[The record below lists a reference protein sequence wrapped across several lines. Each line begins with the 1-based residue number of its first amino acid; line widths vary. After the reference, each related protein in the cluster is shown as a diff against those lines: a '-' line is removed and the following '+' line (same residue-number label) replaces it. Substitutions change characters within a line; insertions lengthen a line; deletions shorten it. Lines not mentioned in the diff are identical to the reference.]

1 MRESAVHAHTHNLG
15 VTSLEL
21 FFESFEARYVLG
33 SSGCPIERIEHQHY
47 IFLPFELTQ
56 GEFGSAQVTGQL
68 KIRCLL
74 TNSDHAYSP
83 SFDLGGSLASSIEY
97 RRLRR
102 IFNAL

>member
-1 MRESAVHAHTHNLG
+1 MREPAVDTHTHNLG

-21 FFESFEARYVLG
+21 FFESFEARYLLG

-47 IFLPFELTQ
+47 VFLPFELTQ
-56 GEFGSAQVTGQL
+56 GEFRTAQVTGQL
-68 KIRCLL
+68 EIRCLL

-83 SFDLGGSLASSIEY
+83 SFDFRRLLASSIEY
-97 RRLRR
+97 MRLRR